1 MRVVI
6 LCHRLPYPPNKG
18 DKIRSFHQIRH
29 LARRHQIHLL
39 TFEDPGESGAPEEE
53 LRKCCSEVEVFPLR
67 PLRARLRC
75 LRGMLGSQP
84 LTIAYF
90 ESSTLAKRVQELA
103 VPETCDVLMACGS
116 GMAQYAELAPQVPRL
131 LDMVDVDS
139 AKWSQYAQFSAFPRG
154 LIWRLEARR
163 LAFYESRL
171 KEVFDKIVL
180 TTENEVAI
188 LESISPG
195 AHAGVVRVGVDLKAD
210 SQSTTSRSQAP
221 TLVFTGQMDYFANV
235 DGVVHFAREVF
246 PKLRA
251 KSPDLRFLIVGR
263 SPTREVVSLSRLPGV
278 KVTGEVDDVRPY
290 LAESW
295 VFVAPLRIA
304 QGVQIKVLQ
313 AMAMGVPAVVSE
325 RVMAGLADGG
335 FKDGRDLMVTTND
348 QQLELTLNEL
358 LRDEGRRR
366 VLSDN
371 ARSRLADGYGWEANM
386 LTLEHYLEEITQS
399 NPHRL
404 WTSERE
410 SGVAEAL

>member
-1 MRVVI
+1 
-6 LCHRLPYPPNKG
+6 
-18 DKIRSFHQIRH
+18 
-29 LARRHQIHLL
+29 
-39 TFEDPGESGAPEEE
+39 
-53 LRKCCSEVEVFPLR
+53 
-67 PLRARLRC
+67 
-75 LRGMLGSQP
+75 
-84 LTIAYF
+84 
-90 ESSTLAKRVQELA
+90 
-103 VPETCDVLMACGS
+103 
-116 GMAQYAELAPQVPRL
+116 MAQYAELAPQVPRL

-163 LAFYESRL
+163 LASYESRL

-210 SQSTTSRSQAP
+210 GQSTTSRSQAP

-278 KVTGEVDDVRPY
+278 KVTGEVDDVGPY

-313 AMAMGVPAVVSE
+313 AMAMGLPAVVSE
-325 RVMAGLADGG
+325 RVMAGLADGK
-335 FKDGRDLMVTTND
+335 FQDGRDLMVATD
-348 QQLELTLNEL
+348 DLQLEKALDEL
-358 LRDEGRRR
+358 LRDEGKRRL
-366 VLSDN
+366 LSAS
-371 ARSRLADGYGWEANM
+371 ARSRLADRYCWEANM
-386 LTLEHYLEEITQS
+386 LALEHHLEDIARSYRRRLQS
-399 NPHRL
+399 C
-404 WTSERE
+404 ERG
-410 SGVAEAL
+410 SAVAEAV